1 MEKDKSKW
9 KETRAGYGEGLV
21 ILGERNPK
29 IVVLSADLTKSTH
42 ANLFKEKF
50 PDRFFQF
57 GIAEQNMM
65 GAAAGMSLAGCIP
78 FVSTYAVFATGRCF
92 DQLRVSVCYSNCNVK
107 IEGAHSGLLVGP
119 DGATHQSLEDIALT
133 RVLPNLTVIEPC
145 DVIEARKA
153 TLSSAEIYGPVYIR
167 LVCEKTSTVTS
178 EDSPFTIGKANVLR
192 NGKDVTVI
200 ACGPEVAE
208 ALLAAEEAE
217 KEGIKV
223 GVVNLHTIKP
233 LDEETIVKVAK
244 ETGAIVTT
252 EIHQVACGMGS
263 AVAEILSRTYPVPIE
278 MIGVKDRF
286 GESGQPYEL
295 LEKFGLTST
304 SILNAIKRV
313 LKRKT

>member
-1 MEKDKSKW
+1 
-9 KETRAGYGEGLV
+9 
-21 ILGERNPK
+21 
-29 IVVLSADLTKSTH
+29 
-42 ANLFKEKF
+42 
-50 PDRFFQF
+50 
-57 GIAEQNMM
+57 
-65 GAAAGMSLAGCIP
+65 
-78 FVSTYAVFATGRCF
+78 
-92 DQLRVSVCYSNCNVK
+92 
-107 IEGAHSGLLVGP
+107 GP

-167 LVCEKTSTVTS
+167 LVREKTAIVTA